1 MKKCYGQTKS
11 VIDGQRD
18 NWLVFYKNQG
28 RKKIRMEMITL
39 LRSLNMV
46 SIIFR
51 ITLAI
56 FVGGIIGMERGR
68 KHRPAGL
75 RTYILVCL
83 GAALVMMTNQ
93 FVYDEFNASDP
104 VRLGAQVI
112 SGIGFLGAGTIVL
125 TGKSQVKG
133 LTTAA
138 SLWAA
143 ACIGLAIGIGF
154 YEGAVVGGLA
164 IMFTVSGLHSFDNWM
179 NKKSNYLELYV
190 EYQEEE
196 NTFSDFLKYARD
208 NYFDVSN
215 LQMSGKGIHGNENG
229 KRIVSYILTAKS
241 TVKRPHEE
249 MIRLLMRADGVVYIE
264 EF

>member
-1 MKKCYGQTKS
+1 MKFIES
-11 VIDGQRD
+11 LRD
-18 NWLVFYKNQG
+18 LS
-28 RKKIRMEMITL
+28 ML
-39 LRSLNMV
+39 

-51 ITLAI
+51 IILTILI
-56 FVGGIIGMERGR
+56 GGVIGMERGR

-75 RTYILVCL
+75 RTYIIVCL

-93 FVYDEFNASDP
+93 FVYEEFNASDP

-125 TGKSQVKG
+125 TGKNQVKG

-143 ACIGLAIGIGF
+143 ACSGLAIGIGF
-154 YEGAVVGGLA
+154 YEGAVIGGLA
-164 IMFTVSGLHSFDNWM
+164 IVFAVSGLHRFDNWM
-179 NKKSNYLELYV
+179 NNNSNYLELYI
-190 EYQEEE
+190 EYQEDE

-208 NYFDVSN
+208 NYFDISN
-215 LQMSGKGIHGNENG
+215 IQISGEGFYGKENN

-241 TVKRPHEE
+241 TVKRSHEE
-249 MIRLLMRADGVVYIE
+249 MIKLLMREKGILFIE